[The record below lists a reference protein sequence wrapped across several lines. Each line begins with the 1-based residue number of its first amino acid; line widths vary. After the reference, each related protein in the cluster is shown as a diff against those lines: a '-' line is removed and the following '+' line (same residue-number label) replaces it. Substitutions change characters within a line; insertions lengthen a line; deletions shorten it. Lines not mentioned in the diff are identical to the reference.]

1 MYESIYWPI
10 VGLILLAY
18 AAYCWQNE
26 GTHVKGK
33 GWVSKEEAPKSY
45 LFNQMV
51 YFWLG
56 LTMVSMPIVWMLM
69 K

>member
-1 MYESIYWPI
+1 MDRMIIGPI
-10 VGLILLAY
+10 IGLILLAY

-33 GWVSKEEAPKSY
+33 GWMNKEEAPKSF

-51 YFWLG
+51 YLWLG
-56 LTMVSMPIVWMLM
+56 LTMVVIPTVMMLM